1 MVYGINGL
9 YPLDE
14 VVGLVDPTGTID
26 DLETGYD
33 EVAAQ
38 WKLVN
43 THRLRLGEDLFDKYA
58 AALEDAAH
66 GVSSRAGTLLDRSDL
81 HDDLYPYWDD
91 GSHTCPTSDL
101 YEQISGLECSG
112 ETLAENI
119 RHARHVNRLP
129 LAA

>member
-1 MVYGINGL
+1 MAYGINGL

-14 VVGLVDPTGTID
+14 VAGLVDPTGTID

-38 WKLVN
+38 WKLVESN
-43 THRLRLGEDLFDKYA
+43 RMRLGEDLFDGYA
-58 AALEDAAH
+58 AALQDAALE
-66 GVSSRAGTLLDRSDL
+66 VSSRAGTLLDRSDL

-112 ETLAENI
+112 ETLAETI
-119 RHARHVNRLP
+119 RCARHANRLP